1 MRSSFPRVLVI
12 LLTAALITAAA
23 LVLAFA
29 GTLQYLGP
37 EIPAAAQ
44 LREIRV
50 QLPLQVRSRDD
61 KLIAQ
66 FGEQR
71 RIPLRHEEIPQVVM
85 DAFLAAEDARF
96 YSHPG
101 VDWQGLVRALLSNV
115 AAGGVRE
122 GGGTIT
128 MQLARNTVLSFY
140 HTAWPSSPPAPGAL
154 SVTPTLPPGPAPYN
168 AVPSVFPIDRYPFT

>member
-1 MRSSFPRVLVI
+1 MRSSFTRVLVI

-66 FGEQR
+66 FVSSAGFRSDTR
-71 RIPLRHEEIPQVVM
+71 RSRRWSWTRSSRRRMRGSTAIPVSTGRVSYG
-85 DAFLAAEDARF
+85 R
-96 YSHPG
+96 S
-101 VDWQGLVRALLSNV
+101 
-115 AAGGVRE
+115 
-122 GGGTIT
+122 
-128 MQLARNTVLSFY
+128 
-140 HTAWPSSPPAPGAL
+140 
-154 SVTPTLPPGPAPYN
+154 
-168 AVPSVFPIDRYPFT
+168 